1 MTIEDIIKNYKN
13 IGRQQTKKG
22 EDRCFFLDEESNIL
36 YCFGPSSYVRQAFD
50 HKNKEKILIVEYENG
65 PYLQI
70 NDNVYGNLVINK
82 FELFDDHGI
91 LITAMHLKEK
101 QEIKKKKKKKKRNTG
116 VVE

>member
-1 MTIEDIIKNYKN
+1 MTIEDIIKNYKIVGQN
-13 IGRQQTKKG
+13 KTKTG
-22 EDRCFFLDEESNIL
+22 EDRCFFLDEVSNIL

-70 NDNVYGNLVINK
+70 LDNVYGNLVIDK
-82 FELFDDHGI
+82 FQVFSDHGI

-101 QEIKKKKKKKKRNTG
+101 KEIKKKKKKKNGNTG